1 MRVGWRPLLVLPF
14 LAFSGYELKTRDTL
28 KPDTFWAC
36 RKTATR
42 LEAAKHIHGAF
53 TRVGYDPSSF
63 ICVRGGS
70 VTTSKTGVVTIVMV
84 CAASTA
90 GAQQPITLAEATARA
105 LQRNIDIR
113 IDREAVNTAD
123 ARELRAQ
130 GSYDFEL
137 KADVSERHHL
147 DPIVTLFSGAPPGE
161 VTPSNTDVSS
171 SVSLNKLFTSGATAT
186 ASASVARN
194 MTDSFFTLFAPAYLT
209 SIGVQARQPLG
220 RNRAT
225 DQARTQLRV
234 TALNKQK
241 SRADLQQQV
250 LNVVASVEQAYWTL
264 VAARRE
270 EEVRRD
276 SVTLA
281 EQQRADTQAR
291 IDARTAAPLDIAQPI
306 AEVERRR
313 GDYFAARESVVRAE
327 HVLKLLMTDDPADP
341 VWNQTLEPSEPVNAE
356 PMKVDIQRALSD
368 AMAHRPELVSLG
380 ADVSA
385 AEAQTALARDALK
398 VQVDLV
404 GGYNMRGLAGTHNPE
419 TVTFPGVISPF
430 PEILSG
436 ALGTSYGA
444 LFNQRFADA
453 SIGVSVDVPIG
464 RRTAHGDLGAAEA
477 SQRQASLQVSKMRAR
492 IVADVLDAATALDT
506 AISRI
511 QAARAGLDAANT
523 QLMAEQLR
531 FTAGTSTNF
540 LVLTRQNDLQQAQL
554 TEISAATQ
562 YRRALTE
569 FARAT
574 GMLLTDRNITV
585 K

>member
-1 MRVGWRPLLVLPF
+1 M
-14 LAFSGYELKTRDTL
+14 
-28 KPDTFWAC
+28 
-36 RKTATR
+36 
-42 LEAAKHIHGAF
+42 
-53 TRVGYDPSSF
+53 
-63 ICVRGGS
+63 
-70 VTTSKTGVVTIVMV
+70 TTSKTGVVTVMMV
-84 CAASTA
+84 CAASLA
-90 GAQQPITLAEATARA
+90 GAQPLTLAEATARA
-105 LQRNIDIR
+105 LQRNTDIR
-113 IDREAVNTAD
+113 IEREAVKAAD

-147 DPIVTLFSGAPPGE
+147 DPIVTLFSGAPQGE
-161 VTPSNTDVSS
+161 VTPSNTDFSS
-171 SVSLNKLFTSGATAT
+171 SVSLNKLFTSGATT
-186 ASASVARN
+186 TVSASVARN
-194 MTDSFFTLFAPAYLT
+194 MTDSFFTLFVPAYLT
-209 SIGVQARQPLG
+209 SIGVQARQPLL
-220 RNRAT
+220 RNRET

-234 TALNKQK
+234 TALNKAK

-276 SVTLA
+276 SITLA
-281 EQQRADTQAR
+281 EQQRTDTQAR
-291 IDARTAAPLDIAQPI
+291 IDARTAAPLDIAQPT

-327 HVLKLLMTDDPADP
+327 HVLKLLIADDPADP
-341 VWNQTLEPSEPVNAE
+341 IWNQTLEPSEPADTA
-356 PMKVDIQRALSD
+356 PTKVDVQRALTD
-368 AMAHRPELVSLG
+368 ALAHRPELVSLG

-404 GGYNMRGLAGTHNPE
+404 GGYNMRGMAGTHNPE

-436 ALGTSYGA
+436 ALGTSYSA
-444 LFNQRFADA
+444 LFNQRFVDA

-464 RRTAHGDLGAAEA
+464 RRAAHGDLGAAEA
-477 SQRQASLQVSKMRAR
+477 SRGQASLQLLKMRQR
-492 IVADVLDAATALDT
+492 IAADVLDAATALDT
-506 AISRI
+506 AVSRI

-531 FTAGTSTNF
+531 FTAGTSTSF

-574 GMLLTDRNITV
+574 GMLLSDRNITV